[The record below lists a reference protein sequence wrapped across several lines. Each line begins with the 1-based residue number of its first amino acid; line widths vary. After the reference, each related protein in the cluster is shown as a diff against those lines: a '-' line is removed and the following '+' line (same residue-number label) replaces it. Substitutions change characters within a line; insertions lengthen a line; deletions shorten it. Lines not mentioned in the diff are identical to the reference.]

1 MNIGIQTDKDD
12 FHYDIH
18 SLVKSF
24 FPDDDVTVFSDADTD
39 KCAVKRDML
48 IRVEIPSYTD
58 RKAAKD
64 GIKQQLYRELS
75 DYTGHVLPWGMLS
88 GIRPTKIPMKMIE
101 EGRRR
106 EDILSYLRDYYF
118 VSEEKAQLALGIAE
132 KEHRILA
139 AGGLGR
145 EGYSLYIHVPFCPSI
160 CLYCTFSSSPIG
172 LWKDRASEY
181 VDAVIGEMK
190 ERHDAI
196 VSGREADSSG
206 AEGELPPGP
215 DAVYIGG
222 GTPTAL
228 SPELL
233 DRLLSA
239 VQEIWD
245 LTRCREFTVEA
256 GRPDSFSPEK
266 LAVLKRHGVTR
277 LSVNPQTMNQKTLD
291 YIGRQH
297 TVEQTLDAFRMA
309 REAGFSNI
317 NMDMILGLPGETER
331 EVRHTL
337 EEITRLGPDSL
348 TVHSLAIKRASRLMK
363 KIREDRE
370 LDPEAD
376 RGTFEGLTFENNG
389 ELMRLAEDAAEALG
403 MEPYY
408 MYRQKNMRGNLENTG
423 FSRPGSECLY
433 NILIM
438 EEIQSIYAFGAG
450 ASTKYVHPGGRIER
464 SVSPKDVKT
473 YLERRHCHGTD
484 S

>member
-88 GIRPTKIPMKMIE
+88 GIRPTKIPMKMIGEGKSRE
-101 EGRRR
+101 E
-106 EDILSYLRDYYF
+106 ILSYLRDYYF
-118 VSEEKAQLALGIAE
+118 VSDEKAHLALDIAE
-132 KEHRILA
+132 KEHRILE
-139 AGGLGR
+139 AGGFGR
-145 EGYSLYIHVPFCPSI
+145 GGYSLYIHVPFCPSI

-196 VSGREADSSG
+196 VSGREADPSG
-206 AEGELPPGP
+206 KEGELPPGP
-215 DAVYIGG
+215 DTVYIGG

-233 DRLLSA
+233 DRLLTA
-239 VQEIWD
+239 VREIWD
-245 LTRCREFTVEA
+245 MTRCREFTVEA

-266 LAVLKRHGVTR
+266 LAVLKKHGVTR

-348 TVHSLAIKRASRLMK
+348 TVHSIAIKRASRLMK

-450 ASTKYVHPGGRIER
+450 ASTKYVHAGGRIER